1 MADARDSLQMK
12 EHRSFQE
19 TFWRVER
26 FAWVFFALILVAVT
40 LGLTGS
46 GGPLSRSTLVA
57 DRSVANVP
65 RFSRWE
71 APDEIRITLAP
82 SNDQN
87 LTLAAAFFS
96 KFQIE
101 TMQPPPART
110 EPGPAS
116 TVYHFGS
123 SQTDPLLVSIN
134 LRPLHPG
141 QVAYTL
147 GLNGNPVSAETFVW
161 P

>member
-1 MADARDSLQMK
+1 MANDRESLQLK
-12 EHRSFQE
+12 EHRAFQAK
-19 TFWRVER
+19 FWRLER
-26 FAWVFFALILVAVT
+26 FAWIFFALILVAVG
-40 LGLTGS
+40 LGLSGS

-57 DRSVANVP
+57 DRSVADVP

-82 SNDQN
+82 SSDQN
-87 LTLAAAFFS
+87 LTLAEAFFS

-110 EPGPAS
+110 DPGQSS

-123 SQTDPLLVSIN
+123 SATEPLLVSIN

-141 QVAYTL
+141 QVAYPL
-147 GLNGNPVSAETFVW
+147 GLNGKSVSAETFVW

>member
-1 MADARDSLQMK
+1 MAKEQQNLEIM
-12 EHRSFQE
+12 EHRAFQE

-26 FAWVFFALILVAVT
+26 FAWLLFAVVLVAVT
-40 LGLTGS
+40 LGMTGS
-46 GGPLSRSTLVA
+46 GGLLSRSTLLS
-57 DRSVANVP
+57 DRSVADVP

-71 APDEIRITLAP
+71 APDEICVTLAP
-82 SNDQN
+82 SKDQN

-101 TMQPPPART
+101 TMQPPPAHT
-110 EPGPAS
+110 DPGQSS

-123 SQTDPLLVSIN
+123 SETEPLLVSIN

-141 QVAYTL
+141 QVSYFL
-147 GLNGNPVSAETFVW
+147 GLNGERVSAETFVW

>member
-1 MADARDSLQMK
+1 MAEERENLEIR
-12 EHRSFQE
+12 EHRAFQE

-26 FAWVFFALILVAVT
+26 FAWLFFAFVLVAVT

-46 GGPLSRSTLVA
+46 GGLLSRSTLVVG
-57 DRSVANVP
+57 RSVADVP

-82 SNDQN
+82 SKDQN

-101 TMQPPPART
+101 TMQPPPSRVD
-110 EPGPAS
+110 PGRSS

-123 SQTDPLLVSIN
+123 SEKEPLLVSIN
-134 LRPLHPG
+134 LRPQHPG
-141 QVAYTL
+141 QVSYSL
-147 GLNGNPVSAETFVW
+147 GLNGSPVSAETFVW